1 MNETLQEKIRACKT
15 LPSLPATALAVLKI
29 TSENETGLDQLAKTV
44 QQDAALCT
52 KLLVAVNSRFYHLE
66 HKVSSITQAVA
77 LLGMNAVK
85 TLVLGFSLVSSY
97 RSREG
102 RGFNH
107 LNYWRRSMYAATAA
121 REIACRFLPKL
132 SEECFIAALL
142 MDLGTLVLDQLLGAQ
157 YSDIYGKA
165 GTHGD
170 LRILETHSLGTTHAD
185 VAGLLADEWKLPEL
199 LRVPIVAHH
208 GPNEVDKPELRH
220 VSEIICLAGWIADI
234 FMTPSAEMIAAVRR
248 QCHELYKIDAATC
261 DRLLCDIGRRT
272 SDLAP
277 LFDVKMNADVD
288 YDEVVAKASDQLL
301 QLTLQERSK
310 TADANRRKTP
320 RIQKNGSVRI
330 IECEH
335 GILQRPVTVKIRDV
349 SAMGIGIFHSKPIA
363 EGKQFLVELAD
374 GTAAGNKS
382 LLYTVKRCSSVS
394 GIYSIGC
401 ELTSVLRTER
411 VPTDPAGAAAAA
423 ALAAAQQ
430 NGGDRR
436 IGQASPPA
444 TEKLRRL
451 RSRGKQLK

>member
-1 MNETLQEKIRACKT
+1 MNQSLQEKIRACKT

-29 TSENETGLDQLAKTV
+29 TSETETGLDELAKTV

-97 RSREG
+97 RTREG
-102 RGFNH
+102 GGFNH
-107 LNYWRRSMYAATAA
+107 LNFWRRSMYAATAA
-121 REIACRFLPKL
+121 REIACRFLPKR

-142 MDLGTLVLDQLLGAQ
+142 MDLGTLVLDQLLGAH
-157 YSDIYGKA
+157 YSNIYGRA
-165 GTHGD
+165 ETHGD

-185 VAGLLADEWKLPEL
+185 VAGLLAEEWKLPEI
-199 LRVPIVAHH
+199 LRVPITAHH
-208 GPNEVDKPELRH
+208 GPNEVEGLELRH

-248 QCHELYKIDAATC
+248 QFHELYKVDAVTA
-261 DRLLCDIGRRT
+261 DRLLCEIGRRT

-277 LFDVKMNADVD
+277 LFDVRLNTDVN
-288 YDEVVAKASDQLL
+288 YDDMVAKASDQLL
-301 QLTLQERSK
+301 QITLQERAET
-310 TADANRRKTP
+310 TANANRRKTP

-335 GILQRPVTVKIRDV
+335 GVLQRPVTVKIRDV
-349 SAMGIGIFHSKPIA
+349 SATGIGIFHSKPIE
-363 EGKQFLVELAD
+363 EGKQFLVELSDAVT
-374 GTAAGNKS
+374 GGNKS
-382 LLYTVKRCSSVS
+382 LLYTVKRCSSCA

-411 VPTDPAGAAAAA
+411 VPTDPSGVMAAA
-423 ALAAAQQ
+423 ALAAAAG
-430 NGGDRR
+430 NGGR
-436 IGQASPPA
+436 GAGATAPPA
-444 TEKLRRL
+444 REKLRRL
-451 RSRGKQLK
+451 RSRARQAK